1 MGPVVTVAV
10 DADVCVVVLRWY
22 DVEKLP
28 NSSEMNGLLVGMAV
42 GVLSWLSWGGGG
54 GGGGYE

>member
-28 NSSEMNGLLVGMAV
+28 NSSEMNGLLVGMVSVVGAV
-42 GVLSWLSWGGGG
+42 VVRLTWSQS
-54 GGGGYE
+54 